1 MPIVKLAKHAILIIV
16 LATQNTLAIGA
27 ETTCG
32 GISTTLYSSNDLTL
46 SICHG
51 PYTAINR
58 SKLHQWQNCDDAMVL
73 ISDKKQRKTSIYADC
88 GFASK
93 KQFMLRNNAFMLRH
107 FYSGYP
113 NFEEKPLLIETL
125 NLVANTKKYE
135 LLRTFPVCRKK
146 DINNA
151 IQQID
156 STRAKPFDDKTFFT
170 SIYGGFYKLR
180 DCAAT
185 DSKLVYTSLRKYQ
198 ENKVFDGEV
207 AETLSMVISEVELIA
222 KATNQPR

>member
-1 MPIVKLAKHAILIIV
+1 MKLAKLSILLFV

-27 ETTCG
+27 EAKCG
-32 GISTTLYSSNDLTL
+32 GISTTLYSSNDLSL

-51 PYTAINR
+51 PYTKIYL
-58 SKLHQWQNCDDAMVL
+58 SQLHQWQNCDDAL
-73 ISDKKQRKTSIYADC
+73 IQISNKKQGKTTIHTDC
-88 GFASK
+88 GVAK
-93 KQFMLRNNAFMLRH
+93 KQFMLRNNEFMLRH

-125 NLVANTKKYE
+125 NLADSTVKYKFSK
-135 LLRTFPVCRKK
+135 TFPVCSKK

-156 STRAKPFDDKTFFT
+156 LTKAKPFDGNTFFT
-170 SIYGGFYKLR
+170 SIYGGFYILR

-185 DSKLVYTSLRKYQ
+185 DSKLVYAALRKYQ
-198 ENKVFDGEV
+198 ESMVFDGEA
-207 AETLSMVISEVELIA
+207 AETLNTVISEVEIIA
-222 KATNQPR
+222 KAINQPR